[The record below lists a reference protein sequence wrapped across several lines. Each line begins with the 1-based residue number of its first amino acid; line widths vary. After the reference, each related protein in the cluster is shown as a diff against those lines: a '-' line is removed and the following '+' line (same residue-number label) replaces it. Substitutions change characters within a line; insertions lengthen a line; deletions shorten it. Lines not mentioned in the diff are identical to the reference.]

1 MVETMSDNELRP
13 AARSVLDVA
22 RAARTPSDKH
32 RERAYQALVAGLGGS
47 AALGTAKV
55 AAAAGA
61 GAVKGTF
68 AWLKWAVPAALA
80 VSGAAGAYVWSRPV
94 PASPPSAQ
102 VAPPTQLAAP
112 AEAASAA
119 PITAETPSPLPEASA
134 KPAAAGPPKAGA
146 KPGGDAL
153 VQELSLLHEALAAS
167 RSGNAARALE
177 LSRDHAKRYPSS
189 RLASERSAI
198 EVRSLCSLGRAGEA
212 RKVAERLRA
221 QAPGSPVTASLQ
233 DTCVGK

>member
-1 MVETMSDNELRP
+1 MVEAMSDNELRP
-13 AARSVLDVA
+13 AARSVLDAA
-22 RAARTPSDKH
+22 RAARTPSEEH
-32 RERAYQALVAGLGGS
+32 RERAYQALVAGLSGT

-68 AWLKWAVPAALA
+68 AWFKWALPAALA
-80 VSGAAGAYVWSRPV
+80 VSGGAGAYVWSRPE
-94 PASPPSAQ
+94 PASPPSAR
-102 VAPPTQLAAP
+102 VAPPP
-112 AEAASAA
+112 PRAASPPALVA
-119 PITAETPSPLPEASA
+119 AETPSASLEASA
-134 KPAAAGPPKAGA
+134 RPAAAPTPKAT
-146 KPGGDAL
+146 KPSGDAL

-177 LSRDHAKRYPSS
+177 LSREHAKRYPSS
-189 RLASERSAI
+189 RLSIESSAI
-198 EVRSLCSLGRAGEA
+198 EARSLCALGRASEA

-221 QAPGSPVTASLQ
+221 HAPSSPVTASLK